1 MSSNL
6 CRIPRLPNPLRGCYA
21 ASMAVKKE
29 VARSGWLEVVG
40 ILLLTM
46 GVLSL
51 LALFSYDPGDVSALQ
66 SPPNNPPAN
75 FIGPM
80 GAWAAFL
87 IFMGFGIA
95 GYLTPLTFAYAGLV
109 CLFKRVGRIW
119 TKIVWALVVLLAISA
134 LLELNPDGWAK
145 WRGDLNVGSAGGVLG
160 ELLTSRSLIH
170 LWGPIGTGILM
181 SALLLIGLVLM
192 VEIRPGAVLRH
203 AWELIL
209 AGYDR
214 WEAARKARLDRLRQ
228 LEEEQRE
235 VMKKRRR
242 LEEAMKSTEATPVVK
257 VRRKAAEVEEAPVE
271 PRGRKAAPQ
280 EDDEETFTPEP
291 EPEPVVEETP
301 PEEEKKGFGL
311 FGRKSRSQEPEPAA
325 DAEAEPAIEEEVAPV
340 VSRKE
345 KAPAPGPAES
355 LAVLPSGGTQWTLP
369 GMDLLEKTTE
379 HPELTTTD
387 VQAGG
392 QLLKETLAEFGVEVD
407 VTNVERGPVVTRYE
421 LLPAAGVRVER
432 IAALSNNIALA
443 MKAETVRVQA
453 PIPGKGV
460 VGIEVPNTK
469 TTAVYLREVVESDVW
484 QSGRAALP
492 LCLGKDVG
500 GRVQVADLADMPHML
515 VAGATGSGKTVCMNS
530 ILAGLLL
537 SRTPDQMR
545 LMLIDP
551 KIVEFSG
558 YNNLPHLVVPVIT
571 DPKKVGLGLR
581 WATNEMEKRYKLFAK
596 VGVRNIKAF
605 NSRPIAKQEEL
616 FGGELPPTETP
627 TEEKIPDRVPYIV
640 IVVDEL
646 ADLMMVAQAEV
657 ENQIA
662 RLAQLSRAVGIH
674 MILATQ
680 RPSVNVITGTIKA
693 NFPARISF
701 QVAQKVDS
709 RTILDAAG
717 ADKLL
722 GKGDMLFLP
731 PGSPKLIRA
740 QGAFTTDAE
749 INRIIDH
756 WKKQGVPQYETA
768 IKDKIEGKQV
778 DLPDL
783 EEDDEMLQQALEI
796 IRQTR
801 RASTSSLQRRLRI
814 GYTRAARI
822 MDLLEQKGIVGP
834 AQGAD
839 PRDILIDLDGEV
851 PQNEIKEEV

>member
-1 MSSNL
+1 
-6 CRIPRLPNPLRGCYA
+6 
-21 ASMAVKKE
+21 MAVKKIT
-29 VARSGWLEVVG
+29 ARSGWLEVAG
-40 ILLLTM
+40 ILLLTLS
-46 GVLSL
+46 VLSL
-51 LALFSYDPGDVSALQ
+51 LAIFSFDPGDLPVFKA
-66 SPPNNPPAN
+66 PPNDPPAN
-75 FIGPM
+75 FIGPV
-80 GAWAAFL
+80 GAWCAFL
-87 IFMGFGIA
+87 LFMGLGVA
-95 GYLTPLTFAYAGLV
+95 GYLAPAAFVYMGV
-109 CLFKRVGRIW
+109 ICLFKREGRIW
-119 TKIVWALVVLLAISA
+119 TKMTWSLVALFAVAA
-134 LLELNPDGWAK
+134 LLELNGAAWAE
-145 WRGDLNVGSAGGVLG
+145 RRALLNIGSAGGVIG
-160 ELLTSRSLIH
+160 DLLTFRSLVF

-181 SALLLIGLVLM
+181 AALLAIALVLM
-192 VEIRPGAVLRH
+192 TEIRPGSVLRH

-235 VMKKRRR
+235 LAKRRKR
-242 LEEAMKSTEATPVVK
+242 LEEAMRPSDAPPVVR
-257 VRRKAAEVEEAPVE
+257 VRKKAGDVEDAPVQ
-271 PRGRKAAPQ
+271 PRGRRGRSSDEESDVVSDAEAKPALETPQ
-280 EDDEETFTPEP
+280 PDLNEPPRRKSALLSRLGLGDEPDEETVRDEP
-291 EPEPVVEETP
+291 QPEPV
-301 PEEEKKGFGL
+301 
-311 FGRKSRSQEPEPAA
+311 PAA
-325 DAEAEPAIEEEVAPV
+325 RREKTPA
-340 VSRKE
+340 
-345 KAPAPGPAES
+345 PAES
-355 LAVLPSGGTQWTLP
+355 LAVLPSGGANWNLP
-369 GMDLLEKTTE
+369 SLDLLDPVTG
-379 HPELTTTD
+379 HPEIASTD
-387 VQAGG
+387 MQAGG

-460 VGIEVPNTK
+460 VGIEVPNIK
-469 TTAVYLREVVESDVW
+469 TTAVYLREIVESDVW

-500 GRVQVADLADMPHML
+500 GRVQVADLADMPHLL

-571 DPKKVGLGLR
+571 DPKKVALGLR
-581 WATNEMEKRYKLFAK
+581 WAINEMEKRYKLFAK

-605 NSRPIAKQEEL
+605 NSRPIASQGEL
-616 FGGELPPTETP
+616 FDAELPPTDQP
-627 TEEKIPDRVPYIV
+627 PEEKIPDRVPYIV

-646 ADLMMVAQAEV
+646 ADLMMVAQAEI

-740 QGAFTTDAE
+740 QGALTTDAE

-756 WKKQGVPQYETA
+756 WKRQGVPQYEMS

-778 DLPDL
+778 DLPDI
-783 EEDDEMLQQALEI
+783 EEDDEMLQQAMEI

-822 MDLLEQKGIVGP
+822 MDQLEEKGVVGP

-839 PRDILIDLDGEV
+839 PREILIDLDGEV
-851 PQNEIKEEV
+851 PSNAQQEEP